1 MPSYL
6 GYMTA
11 AYMILWAAILVYFL
25 RLSQREKAI
34 WEELQALRTRSLDRA
49 RQDYTATR

>member
-1 MPSYL
+1 MPPYL

-34 WEELQALRTRSLDRA
+34 WEELQALRGILSRGENTEQSK
-49 RQDYTATR
+49 

>member
-34 WEELQALRTRSLDRA
+34 WEELQALREILSRGENTEQSE
-49 RQDYTATR
+49 